1 MKPQSYLA
9 LVASV
14 LVLGMPAAPASAQ
27 AMSAA
32 TAAPATPAAAAAV
45 PAPPGFRLSADVV
58 AAQICIPQS
67 IFAPGDVIVWR
78 AEVQDNNGVR
88 LLGDA
93 IKARG
98 ITAVVT
104 LKDGTQIPLRFGIH
118 PPFKNAPKTDTYWTG
133 SLFVKPGHPTGTLPW
148 TLTVMDSTGA
158 KATFTP
164 IGQSVGLSVLT
175 IAKKAAMPKA

>member
-1 MKPQSYLA
+1 MKAHSYL
-9 LVASV
+9 V
-14 LVLGMPAAPASAQ
+14 LIAGVLILGMSAAPAFAQ
-27 AMSAA
+27 S
-32 TAAPATPAAAAAV
+32 TPAATMAV
-45 PAPPGFRLSADVV
+45 PADEPTKQATMPGFRVTADVV
-58 AAQICIPQS
+58 AAEICIPQS

-78 AEVQDNNGVR
+78 AEVQDNAGVR
-88 LLGDA
+88 ILADA

-104 LKDGTQIPLRFGIH
+104 LKDGTKVPLRFGVH

-133 SLFVKPGHPTGTLPW
+133 ALFVKPTHPTGTLPW
-148 TLTVMDSTGA
+148 TLTVSDNTGA

-175 IAKKAAMPKA
+175 IAKKAAKPKA